1 MCEARCP
8 KKAIEMVPGPSAA
21 AGKSKEKEMA
31 AV

>member
-8 KKAIEMVPGPSAA
+8 KKAIEMVQKPSTGV
-21 AGKSKEKEMA
+21 GKHVEKEMA

>member
-8 KKAIEMVPGPSAA
+8 KKAISMVPTSGSAA
-21 AGKSKEKEMA
+21 AKPAEKEMA